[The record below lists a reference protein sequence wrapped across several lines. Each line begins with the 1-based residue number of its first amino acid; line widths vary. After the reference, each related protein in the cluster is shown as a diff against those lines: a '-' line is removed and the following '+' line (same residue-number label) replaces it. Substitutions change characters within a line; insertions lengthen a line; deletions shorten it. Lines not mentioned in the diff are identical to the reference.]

1 MQWPVTNVYYVI
13 RAAGDPAQLL
23 QTARQTVSAA
33 DPKNRIILSLYS
45 CGKIVLTFNNGYNKR
60 RGQMMS
66 DSLSDNLE
74 AVLEAALR
82 LTPDEQRQLAEQLPA
97 VNKITDEARL
107 AQEAE
112 WLAIVEE
119 TRGTI
124 KGLDRETIIWLAED
138 EELCGY

>member
-1 MQWPVTNVYYVI
+1 
-13 RAAGDPAQLL
+13 
-23 QTARQTVSAA
+23 
-33 DPKNRIILSLYS
+33 
-45 CGKIVLTFNNGYNKR
+45 
-60 RGQMMS
+60 MMS
-66 DSLSDNLE
+66 DNLSDNLE

-82 LTPDEQRQLAEQLPA
+82 LTSDEQRQLVEQLPA